1 MSRFFGFIKKFL
13 SKNYWLQPVL
23 LVAVIFALVFSIQG
37 ITTLV
42 EKIGNSISGEGK
54 CTDCK
59 DITYEQLEGLL
70 EEATDENPVIVLVTT
85 DDCAGCQNVYKKISA
100 FLDIKAYKDYK
111 FFRIEIQENEEKTQV
126 GKEVYDDETLTKA
139 KLDSLKMNIFEWL
152 KYEDETGLN
161 NKPSADTANDFAI
174 TAPTLVVFGSSQGS
188 YDNNQVIKVLEKI
201 TTTSDSGKDTTITT
215 LIEFFD
221 GVVAGKHNVGFP
233 WWGWA
238 LCIGGGVGV
247 LFAIFLVIT
256 KTRKH

>member
-111 FFRIEIQENEEKTQV
+111 FFRIEIQEDEEKTQV

-139 KLDSLKMNIFEWL
+139 KLDALKMDIYEWL
-152 KYEDETGLN
+152 KEKDNTDLN
-161 NKPSADTANDFAI
+161 TKPGEYDSFQIKT
-174 TAPTLVVFGSSQGS
+174 PTLVVFGSEQSG
-188 YDNNQVIKVLEKI
+188 YENNQVIKVLENI
-201 TTTSDSGKDTTITT
+201 TTTSNSGKDTTIDT
-215 LIEFFD
+215 LRKFFTD
-221 GVVAGKHNVGFP
+221 VNIGDYKEPFP
-233 WWGWA
+233 WWAWA
-238 LCIGGGVGV
+238 LCIGGGVGAI
-247 LFAIFLVIT
+247 FAIFLVI
-256 KTRKH
+256 KKNKKH

>member
-37 ITTLV
+37 ITNLV

-70 EEATDENPVIVLVTT
+70 EEATDENPVVVLVTT
-85 DDCAGCQNVYKKISA
+85 DDCAACENVYKKIGA
-100 FLDIKAYKDYK
+100 FLKIKDYK
-111 FFRIEIQENEEKTQV
+111 GYQFFRIEIQENEEKTQV

-139 KLDSLKMNIFEWL
+139 KLDALKMNIFEWL
-152 KYEDETGLN
+152 KSDENEGD
-161 NKPSADTANDFAI
+161 KPSADTANDFNI
-174 TAPTLVVFGSSQGS
+174 TAPTLVVFGDSSDS
-188 YDNNQVIKVLEKI
+188 YESNQVIKVLENI
-201 TTTSDSGKDTTITT
+201 TTTSSSGKDTTITT

-221 GVVAGKHNVGFP
+221 GIKKSNHTVGFP

-247 LFAIFLVIT
+247 LFTIFLVIK